1 MNTWQVKR
9 VDIYYAVILRTEICL
24 DFQLLFVQLIICVTL
39 ILKRIYELVE
49 KGKKGLLGK
58 RLLHPNL
65 SKNFSYEN
73 TFILMNVHFLNI
85 HITFIA

>member
-24 DFQLLFVQLIICVTL
+24 DFQLLFVQLIICVSL
-39 ILKRIYELVE
+39 LFLKGFMNWWKR
-49 KGKKGLLGK
+49 KGLLGK